1 MLIDFGYRFAR
12 LATVERLRFGLNG
25 YIAVCAHQ
33 QEICEG
39 ALKT

>member
-1 MLIDFGYRFAR
+1 MLIDFGYRFAG

-25 YIAVCAHQ
+25 YIAVGANK

-39 ALKT
+39 ALET